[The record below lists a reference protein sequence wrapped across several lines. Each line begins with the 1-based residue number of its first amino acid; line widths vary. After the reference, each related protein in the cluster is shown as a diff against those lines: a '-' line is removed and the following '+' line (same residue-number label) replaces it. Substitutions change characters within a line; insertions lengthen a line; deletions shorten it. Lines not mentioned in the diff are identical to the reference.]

1 MSDTPPNED
10 LPEWW
15 RQLSAE
21 DQAFLQRIMGAGWK
35 PSRATEEVGRAF
47 DITRERIRQI
57 EQRALRKLRGRDNDG
72 NK

>member
-1 MSDTPPNED
+1 MSDTPPNDE

-21 DQAFLQRIMGAGWK
+21 EQAFFRRIMGKEWRPG
-35 PSRATEEVGRAF
+35 RTIEDVGKAF

-57 EQRALRKLRGRDNDG
+57 EERALKKLRGRGNDN
-72 NK
+72 KK